1 MKALEIDK
9 KFDDNQEEIL
19 EYFDTSKIKMIN
31 EEPKRIN
38 IDFPVWMVKSLD
50 KEAKHI
56 GVSRQA
62 VIKMWL
68 AERLQGLNSKVAT
81 T

>member
-1 MKALEIDK
+1 MKASQLDK
-9 KFDDNQEEIL
+9 KFDENKEDIL

-31 EEPKRIN
+31 EKQRRVN
-38 IDFPVWMVKSLD
+38 IDFPEWMIQSLD

-62 VIKMWL
+62 VIKMWIADKL
-68 AERLQGLNSKVAT
+68 KSLNLQIHSS
-81 T
+81 

>member
-9 KFDDNQEEIL
+9 KFDDNQEDIL

-31 EEPKRIN
+31 EKSKRIN
-38 IDFPVWMVKSLD
+38 IDFPAWMVESLD

-68 AERLQGLNSKVAT
+68 AERLQELNSKVAT
-81 T
+81 I

>member
-1 MKALEIDK
+1 MKASQIDK
-9 KFDDNQEEIL
+9 KFDDNQEDIL

-31 EEPKRIN
+31 EETKRVN
-38 IDFPVWMVKSLD
+38 IDFPAWMVKSLD
-50 KEAKHI
+50 REAKHI

-68 AERLQGLNSKVAT
+68 AQKLQELSPKVAT
-81 T
+81 I